1 MVGSLWDNLKE
12 KHWRFRA
19 LPLYLSYNPMNPL
32 MAIKIAGH
40 VKAHK
45 GMALGLVVGVLL
57 GFIVMVAAPLTAT
70 VIVVQKVTHLFPGSS
85 LAATVVGAVAC
96 NSVSKAVGGLIPGVG
111 GAQKDLC
118 AINDLLKAANKAGV
132 NSAIATAFD
141 CSTFTPADNPQPG
154 VNCTSSM
161 GFADGTS
168 TGIPENAQWLIPIY
182 QAAAKKYK
190 VPWELLGAVNHI
202 ETDYGTNLST
212 SSTGAGGWMQ
222 FEPGTWA
229 SYGVNAGTVGNDATG
244 CSYPTT
250 KTVSFVPHPGPPNIC
265 DPVDAIFAAANLL
278 AAGGAAGHSSWD
290 KYDQAGCS
298 DAISKAVFNYNHSC
312 VNDPTNGN

>member
-32 MAIKIAGH
+32 MAIKVAGH

-70 VIVVQKVTHLFPGSS
+70 AIVVQKVTNLFPGSS

-96 NSVSKAVGGLIPGVG
+96 NSVSKTIGDVLGVG

-118 AINDLLKAANKAGV
+118 AINDLLKATKKAGL

-154 VNCTSSM
+154 VNCTNSSM
-161 GFADGTS
+161 GFTDGTS
-168 TGIPENAQWLIPIY
+168 TGIPSNAQWLTPIY

-190 VPWELLGAVNHI
+190 IPWELLGAVNHI
-202 ETDYGTNLST
+202 ETDYGTLDGNPNGS
-212 SSTGAGGWMQ
+212 GAAGWMQ
-222 FEPGTWA
+222 FVAGTWA
-229 SYGVNAGTVGNDATG
+229 SYGVNAGSVPGVG
-244 CSYPTT
+244 S
-250 KTVSFVPHPGPPNIC
+250 
-265 DPVDAIFAAANLL
+265 L
-278 AAGGAAGHSSWD
+278 
-290 KYDQAGCS
+290 
-298 DAISKAVFNYNHSC
+298 
-312 VNDPTNGN
+312 